1 MAYSTSTPPVRAN
14 EAPFTGAGQL
24 WIHASA
30 DAQAA
35 ANTSGFITNGGDLG
49 MKVGDI
55 VQHRDTSTN
64 IVTSHSVITVSS
76 TAPGA
81 VDLSDGVVIGDFTTN
96 AD

>member
-1 MAYSTSTPPVRAN
+1 MAYSTSNPPMLVT
-14 EAPFTGAGQL
+14 EAPLTGAYQR
-24 WIHASA
+24 WVHSSA

-35 ANTSGFITNGGDLG
+35 VNTSGFITNGGNLG

-55 VQHRDTSTN
+55 VEHHDTGTG
-64 IVTSHSVITVSS
+64 ITTSHSVITVNA
-76 TAPGA
+76 TTGA